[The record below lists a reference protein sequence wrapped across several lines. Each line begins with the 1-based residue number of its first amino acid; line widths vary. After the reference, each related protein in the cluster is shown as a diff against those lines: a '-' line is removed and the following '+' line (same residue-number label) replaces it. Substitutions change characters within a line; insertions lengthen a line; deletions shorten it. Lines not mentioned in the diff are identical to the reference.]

1 MADVNNMKLFSFD
14 TKRDVLEEGL
24 WAAVGSFQEWFIK
37 QTSHLEA
44 LRLLQSK
51 PRLALCAGKLH
62 HLKHLEMEAHA
73 FVRETPQAGHLPSLE
88 TLYLHVCNYVEEEI
102 NILGLYNLRRL
113 VMRGMH
119 VQPVL
124 CEPKC
129 QLGTHLHAFVYNWP
143 REVFEPRASLRQTL
157 QATTELGIGPGGCL
171 LFD

>member
-73 FVRETPQAGHLPSLE
+73 FVRGNSTSGAFTQSGNALP
-88 TLYLHVCNYVEEEI
+88 TCMQ
-102 NILGLYNLRRL
+102 LRG
-113 VMRGMH
+113 RGD
-119 VQPVL
+119 QYPW
-124 CEPKC
+124 
-129 QLGTHLHAFVYNWP
+129 F
-143 REVFEPRASLRQTL
+143 
-157 QATTELGIGPGGCL
+157 I
-171 LFD
+171 